1 LSKIQNTMKTHID
14 YKAINKETWN
24 QRTEVHFDSDF
35 YDNKAFIAGRNS
47 LNSIEL
53 DLLGDVT
60 GKSILHLQ
68 CHFGQDTIQWTRQGC
83 TPATGVDLSDKAID
97 RARELAKICNSN
109 AEFVCSDIYELP
121 QNHEG
126 QYDIVFTSYGTIGW
140 LPDIN
145 KWAEVVNHFLK
156 PGGKFLIVDFH
167 PALWMFDNDFT
178 KVCHRYFN
186 TEPII
191 EEEGTYTDGDE
202 KLNAKCISWN
212 HGLGE
217 IIMSLINQG
226 LHISSVTEYD
236 YSPYDCFGDHT
247 VKVAERKYRLK
258 SMDDKLPMV
267 YAIMAEKK

>member
-1 LSKIQNTMKTHID
+1 MKNDLD
-14 YKAINKETWN
+14 YKSVNKATWDK
-24 QRTEVHFDSDF
+24 RTEVHYDSDF
-35 YDNKAFIAGRNS
+35 YDNKAFIAGKNV

-53 DLLGDVT
+53 ELLGDVT

-83 TPATGVDLSDKAID
+83 TKATGVDLSEKAVQ
-97 RARELAKICNSN
+97 RARELAEKCQSN
-109 AEFVCSDIYELP
+109 AEFVCSDIYDLP
-121 QNHEG
+121 KNLEG

-145 KWAEVVNHFLK
+145 KWGEVVNHFLK
-156 PGGKFLIVDFH
+156 PGGQFLIVDFH
-167 PALWMFDNDFT
+167 PALWMFDDKFT
-178 KVCHRYFN
+178 KVTYRYFN

-202 KLNAKCISWN
+202 ELNSQCITWN

-226 LHISSVTEYD
+226 LTISSVTEYD
-236 YSPYDCFGDHT
+236 YSPYDCFGDTT
-247 VKVAERKYRLK
+247 VKIEDRKYRFK
-258 SMDDKLPMV
+258 TMDDKLPMV
-267 YAIMAEKK
+267 YGIMAEKK

>member
-1 LSKIQNTMKTHID
+1 MKTDID

-24 QRTEVHFDSDF
+24 KRTEVHYDSDF
-35 YDNKAFIAGRNS
+35 YDNKSFIAGKNS

-83 TPATGVDLSDKAID
+83 TTATGVDLSDKAVD
-97 RARELAKICNSN
+97 RARELAKICGSN
-109 AEFVCSDIYELP
+109 AEFVCSDIYDLP
-121 QNHEG
+121 SNHEG

-145 KWAEVVNHFLK
+145 KWSEVINHFLK

-167 PALWMFDNDFT
+167 PALWMFDDNFT
-178 KVCHRYFN
+178 KVTHRYFN
-186 TEPII
+186 TAPIV

-202 KLNAKCISWN
+202 GMNSQCISWN

-217 IIMSLINQG
+217 IINSLIGQG
-226 LHISSVTEYD
+226 LNITSVTEYD
-236 YSPYDCFGDHT
+236 YSPYECFGDNT
-247 VKVAERKYRLK
+247 VKIEDRKYRIK
-258 SMDDKLPMV
+258 TMNDKLPMV
-267 YAIMAEKK
+267 YGIMVEKRKIMD

>member
-1 LSKIQNTMKTHID
+1 MSNEID
-14 YKAINKETWN
+14 YKAINKATWDK
-24 QRTEVHFDSDF
+24 RTEVHFDSDF
-35 YDNKAFIAGRNS
+35 YDNKSFIEGKNS

-53 DLLGDVT
+53 ELLGDVT

-83 TPATGVDLSDKAID
+83 TKATGVDLSEKAVQ
-97 RARELAKICNSN
+97 RAKELSSICNSN
-109 AEFVCSDIYELP
+109 AQFICSDIYDLP

-126 QYDIVFTSYGTIGW
+126 HYDLVFTSYGTIGW

-167 PALWMFDNDFT
+167 PALWMFDDNFT
-178 KVCHRYFN
+178 KVTYRYFN

-202 KLNAKCISWN
+202 ELNSQCITWN

-226 LHISSVTEYD
+226 LSISSVTEYD
-236 YSPYDCFGDHT
+236 YSPYDCFGDAT
-247 VKVAERKYRLK
+247 IKIEDRKYRIK
-258 SMDDKLPMV
+258 TMGNKLPMV
-267 YAIMAEKK
+267 YGIMAEKK